1 MDRQT
6 QKEKIRILS
15 RASDDVLRGFIEF
28 LTERLNK
35 KDLKEAMDYLDNL
48 FFYYNSFFVSEME
61 DKINEYGHN
70 YDS

>member
-1 MDRQT
+1 
-6 QKEKIRILS
+6 LS